1 MTSERQ
7 RQFHARCVTSDY
19 RNIRSRIWRA
29 ALLSTSSLSMICE
42 PRARLSGGASN
53 GMLSE

>member
-1 MTSERQ
+1 
-7 RQFHARCVTSDY
+7 VTNEAEAIPRPMRHDY
-19 RNIRSRIWRA
+19 RNIRSRIWHA
-29 ALLSTSSLSMICE
+29 ALVRTSSLSMICE